1 MDKKTELAY
10 EKWLALYNQWVDKR
24 EEYDSLRD
32 AVDKALASKAAVIG
46 VYPPVEVLDK
56 LEGLLGELNELES
69 MRDGVCRNLDAN

>member
-24 EEYDSLRD
+24 EEYNALRV

-56 LEGLLGELNELES
+56 LEGLLGELNELER
-69 MRDGVCRNLDAN
+69 MRDDVCRNLD